1 MTGEL
6 IMYSPFTVSI
16 VLFLVGLVLAFF
28 GNRVIPF
35 ALIFCALI
43 AGFLH
48 GGSILQQFTDNPDIL
63 RFGPPVIAVL
73 LAVLVSFLYKA
84 AFFAAGILMGFFV
97 STILIPDLSIVPA
110 ALIALVFGAL
120 VYLSRN
126 FVFSVLTSVLG
137 AVLTATG
144 IVNLVAWLNISA
156 GIAAYWVVVVV
167 TAVAGLFHQTKR
179 NRGRK

>member
-6 IMYSPFTVSI
+6 VMYSPFAVSLL
-16 VLFLVGLVLAFF
+16 LFLVGIALAFF
-28 GNRVIPF
+28 GNRIIPF
-35 ALIFCALI
+35 ALVFCALI
-43 AGFLH
+43 AGFFH
-48 GGSILQQFTDNPDIL
+48 SGSILQQFTENPDIL

-73 LAVLVSFLYKA
+73 LAILVSFLYKA
-84 AFFAAGILMGFFV
+84 VFFVAGMLMGFFV
-97 STILIPDLSIVPA
+97 STILMPDLSIVPA
-110 ALIALVFGAL
+110 ALIALVTGAL

-144 IVNLVAWLNISA
+144 TVNLVAWLNISA
-156 GIAAYWVVVVV
+156 GIAAYWAVVAV
-167 TAVAGLFHQTKR
+167 TALAGLFYQTKR